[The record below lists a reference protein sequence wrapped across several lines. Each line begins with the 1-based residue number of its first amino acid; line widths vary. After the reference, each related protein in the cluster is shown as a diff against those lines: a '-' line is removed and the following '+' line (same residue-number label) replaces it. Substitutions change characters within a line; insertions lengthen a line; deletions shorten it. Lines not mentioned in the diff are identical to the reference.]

1 MTYQLPEISLELP
14 CSGSLLPTKAEYVQ
28 FYNDIAMIPSKLKA
42 SMSTINLEKIK
53 EDKRKQLEE
62 ELKTRPDIDID
73 AEIQKELDKY
83 LEQFAVIEDIIKQV
97 EDFMALQE
105 DLLSPWWQNGQIRNW
120 QKEANDAWSELI
132 DEFHMYIPTKI
143 LELISTV
150 IPIEFTVT
158 VMGIEVDLLRVLEK
172 EEQER
177 LKKQITN
184 EVDKYYAL
192 VPEGYQYYKGEFG
205 IECDEWKG
213 KLTWAYFK
221 NELVKWC
228 TNLLQAAFGA
238 LIDAFKEIWDTLGL
252 PSLPALLEFDVETF
266 IRAQIDAFKEQAL
279 GELASLEAQLEQLKV
294 DVETLAED
302 AKKDA
307 EEKIAKLED
316 DIVNF
321 TINGFIVDQLKDVS
335 LFGMSLLDIIGGD
348 IETNV
353 LCPED
358 QINELVRAAR
368 DWFAQW
374 QKELIFMWIKKIKSF
389 LDAIGLGAIL
399 DLLTITFCD
408 FLKLIGVP
416 MSIDLTLPELPQIDV
431 AVSV

>member
-1 MTYQLPEISLELP
+1 MNIELP
-14 CSGSLLPTKAEYVQ
+14 CSGTTLPTKAEFVQ
-28 FYNDIAMIPSKLKA
+28 VYNDILMIPSKLKA
-42 SMSTINLEKIK
+42 YSVAN
-53 EDKRKQLEE
+53 
-62 ELKTRPDIDID
+62 PDLD
-73 AEIQKELDKY
+73 AEVQKQIDDAIK
-83 LEQFAVIEDIIKQV
+83 QIEDFA
-97 EDFMALQE
+97 ELQSSI
-105 DLLSPWWQNGQIRNW
+105 LSPYWQNGQIRNW

-132 DEFHMYIPTKI
+132 DEFHIFIPVKM
-143 LELISTV
+143 LELISSV
-150 IPIEFTVT
+150 IPVSFSVS
-158 VMGIEVDLLRVLEK
+158 VMGISVDLLRILEK
-172 EEQER
+172 DEQESI
-177 LKKQITN
+177 KKQITD

-399 DLLTITFCD
+399 DFLVLTFCD
-408 FLKLIGVP
+408 VLELIGIP
-416 MSIDLTLPELPQIDV
+416 TSFELTLPELPQIDV

>member
-1 MTYQLPEISLELP
+1 MNIELP
-14 CSGSLLPTKAEYVQ
+14 CSGTTLPTKAEFVQ
-28 FYNDIAMIPSKLKA
+28 VYNDILMIPSKLKA
-42 SMSTINLEKIK
+42 YSVAN
-53 EDKRKQLEE
+53 
-62 ELKTRPDIDID
+62 PDLD
-73 AEIQKELDKY
+73 AEVQKQIDDAIK
-83 LEQFAVIEDIIKQV
+83 QIEDFA
-97 EDFMALQE
+97 ELQSSI
-105 DLLSPWWQNGQIRNW
+105 LSPYWQNGQIRNW

-132 DEFHMYIPTKI
+132 DEFHIYIPAKI
-143 LELISTV
+143 LELISKV
-150 IPIEFTVT
+150 IPIEFTVS
-158 VMGIEVDLLRVLEK
+158 VMGISVDLLRILEK
-172 EEQER
+172 DEQESI
-177 LKKQITN
+177 KKQITD

-399 DLLTITFCD
+399 DFLVLTFCD
-408 FLKLIGVP
+408 VLELIGIP
-416 MSIDLTLPELPQIDV
+416 TSFELTLPELPEIDV

>member
-1 MTYQLPEISLELP
+1 MNIELP
-14 CSGSLLPTKAEYVQ
+14 CSGTTLPTKAEFVQ
-28 FYNDIAMIPSKLKA
+28 VYNDILMIPSKLKA
-42 SMSTINLEKIK
+42 YSVAN
-53 EDKRKQLEE
+53 
-62 ELKTRPDIDID
+62 PDLD
-73 AEIQKELDKY
+73 AEVQKQIDDAIK
-83 LEQFAVIEDIIKQV
+83 QIEDFA
-97 EDFMALQE
+97 ELQSSI
-105 DLLSPWWQNGQIRNW
+105 LSPYWQNGQIRNW

-132 DEFHMYIPTKI
+132 DEFHIFIPVKM
-143 LELISTV
+143 LELISSV
-150 IPIEFTVT
+150 IPVSFSVS
-158 VMGIEVDLLRVLEK
+158 VMGISVDLLRILEK
-172 EEQER
+172 DEQESI
-177 LKKQITN
+177 KKQITD

-399 DLLTITFCD
+399 DFLVLTFCD
-408 FLKLIGVP
+408 VLELIGIP
-416 MSIDLTLPELPQIDV
+416 TSFELTLPELPEIDV

>member
-1 MTYQLPEISLELP
+1 MKTELP
-14 CSGSLLPTKAEYVQ
+14 CSGTTLPTKAEFVQ
-28 FYNDIAMIPSKLKA
+28 VYNDILMIPSKLKA
-42 SMSTINLEKIK
+42 YSVAN
-53 EDKRKQLEE
+53 
-62 ELKTRPDIDID
+62 PDLD
-73 AEIQKELDKY
+73 AEVQKQIDDAIK
-83 LEQFAVIEDIIKQV
+83 QIEDFA
-97 EDFMALQE
+97 ELQSSI
-105 DLLSPWWQNGQIRNW
+105 LSPYWQNGQIRNW

-132 DEFHMYIPTKI
+132 DEFHIFIPVKM
-143 LELISTV
+143 LELISSV
-150 IPIEFTVT
+150 IPVSFSVS
-158 VMGIEVDLLRVLEK
+158 VMGISVDLLRILEK
-172 EEQER
+172 DEQESI
-177 LKKQITN
+177 KKQITD

-307 EEKIAKLED
+307 EEKTVVKYGKA
-316 DIVNF
+316 
-321 TINGFIVDQLKDVS
+321 
-335 LFGMSLLDIIGGD
+335 FGVI
-348 IETNV
+348 
-353 LCPED
+353 
-358 QINELVRAAR
+358 
-368 DWFAQW
+368 
-374 QKELIFMWIKKIKSF
+374 
-389 LDAIGLGAIL
+389 
-399 DLLTITFCD
+399 LLTKVDLEICVE
-408 FLKLIGVP
+408 K
-416 MSIDLTLPELPQIDV
+416 MSRKVENQWK
-431 AVSV
+431 SSCG

>member
-1 MTYQLPEISLELP
+1 MNIELP
-14 CSGSLLPTKAEYVQ
+14 CSGTTLPTKAEFVQ
-28 FYNDIAMIPSKLKA
+28 VYNDILMIPSKLKA
-42 SMSTINLEKIK
+42 YSVAN
-53 EDKRKQLEE
+53 
-62 ELKTRPDIDID
+62 PDLD
-73 AEIQKELDKY
+73 AEIQKQIDDAIK
-83 LEQFAVIEDIIKQV
+83 QIEDFA
-97 EDFMALQE
+97 ELQSSI
-105 DLLSPWWQNGQIRNW
+105 LSPYWQNGQIRNW

-158 VMGIEVDLLRVLEK
+158 VMAIEVDLLKILEK
-172 EEQER
+172 EEQESV
-177 LKKQITN
+177 KKQITD

-321 TINGFIVDQLKDVS
+321 TINGFIVDQLKELILNGTLKPRDKLPSERDLVEQLGVS
-335 LFGMSLLDIIGGD
+335 RPSVREALLILEAKG
-348 IETNV
+348 
-353 LCPED
+353 
-358 QINELVRAAR
+358 LVRGKQGGGTFVSDVLAPSIVNPLA
-368 DWFAQW
+368 D
-374 QKELIFMWIKKIKSF
+374 LIKDNP
-389 LDAIGLGAIL
+389 DAIDDILECRHGLEA
-399 DLLTITFCD
+399 
-408 FLKLIGVP
+408 LKHLHRYTSGGI
-416 MSIDLTLPELPQIDV
+416 
-431 AVSV
+431 